1 MTIFLL
7 LGRTIGVL
15 AALWLGSMLAFVA
28 WLASIGR

>member
-15 AALWLGSMLAFVA
+15 AALWLGSAFVA

>member
-15 AALWLGSMLAFVA
+15 VALRLGSVIAFVA
-28 WLASIGR
+28 WLASLGR

>member
-15 AALWLGSMLAFVA
+15 VALWLGSVIAFVA

>member
-1 MTIFLL
+1 MRFLIL
-7 LGRTIGVL
+7 LGRTVGVL